1 LPPRNNN
8 TPQAG
13 TVSAEINESFPVD
26 VDFVANRDKL
36 SFTGKEG
43 GEIRSIAPLV
53 DLFGRNYSIQRWITD
68 YLSGSRY
75 HLKSFK
81 GDFPWKTPLAILET
95 LDAEVR
101 VDDAEYTFAQDGIDP
116 VKSEYTDVFFKKG
129 VLIIKPHSATFYGQD
144 CEKSWVDIDF
154 NDYKNILLGVYIKTH
169 AKLNDDILNL
179 LKHYKITLPFKQLD
193 GKIATDLT
201 LAINLNKKELQTKGH
216 FGLDKGQFVFSK
228 KNIGVPDG
236 DILLENSDVSIDHLV
251 VASDIFAG
259 VITGKVATK
268 QHVGDFNIE
277 LNKLA

>member
-1 LPPRNNN
+1 M
-8 TPQAG
+8 
-13 TVSAEINESFPVD
+13 
-26 VDFVANRDKL
+26 
-36 SFTGKEG
+36 
-43 GEIRSIAPLV
+43 
-53 DLFGRNYSIQRWITD
+53 
-68 YLSGSRY
+68 
-75 HLKSFK
+75 
-81 GDFPWKTPLAILET
+81 AILET

-228 KNIGVPDG
+228 KTLVSQMGTYCSKTATSLSI
-236 DILLENSDVSIDHLV
+236 ILLLPAIFLPESSQEKLLLNSTLV
-251 VASDIFAG
+251 TLTLS
-259 VITGKVATK
+259 
-268 QHVGDFNIE
+268 
-277 LNKLA
+277 